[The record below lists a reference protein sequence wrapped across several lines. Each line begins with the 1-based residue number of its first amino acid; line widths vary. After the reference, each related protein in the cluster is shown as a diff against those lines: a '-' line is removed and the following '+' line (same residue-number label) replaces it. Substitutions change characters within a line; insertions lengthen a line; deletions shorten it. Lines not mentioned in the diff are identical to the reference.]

1 MMHRKDMVLYGK
13 VIQTSIT
20 NLNYLII
27 IVCTSSKNENTVKP
41 IIAYS
46 MGKNQLRIKIL
57 CIELPWNYH
66 EIAMKS
72 P

>member
-1 MMHRKDMVLYGK
+1 MHRKDMVLYGK

-46 MGKNQLRIKIL
+46 MGKPASHKIL
-57 CIELPWNYH
+57 CIELP
-66 EIAMKS
+66 ELKS